1 MPRKRPV
8 ATRIRE
14 QAEKLERLK
23 DEERMEKL
31 REKIRTRRPVRRR

>member
-8 ATRIRE
+8 ATRIKE
-14 QAEKLERLK
+14 QQEKLERMK

-31 REKIRTRRPVRRR
+31 REKMRSRRVPRRR